1 MGNPLQKVLIINR
14 TLVPPKIDIQ
24 EPTFT
29 AENYIETSE
38 ATLFVQVAVTD
49 ESGIRDVKLNGDK
62 MALTDQD
69 KGVFT
74 IWVNSRSSSGAN
86 KSVTITATDK
96 RGTPATE
103 AFTIRFKAPD
113 TTPPI
118 ISLDSFNL
126 DRENVVTAQTQK
138 VPISG
143 SISGT
148 DSEGPH

>member
-1 MGNPLQKVLIINR
+1 
-14 TLVPPKIDIQ
+14 
-24 EPTFT
+24 
-29 AENYIETSE
+29 
-38 ATLFVQVAVTD
+38 
-49 ESGIRDVKLNGDK
+49 

-113 TTPPI
+113 TTPPT
-118 ISLDSFNL
+118 ISLDRFNL

-143 SISGT
+143 SIKDDSGIQENSIQINGIAT
-148 DSEGPH
+148 TLSAEGKFTLDVH